1 LPEGRQASPPEV
13 APYYISA
20 VGADAL
26 PGSSVLKQ
34 GDAFGILDGSGN
46 IVAASPPTASLQ
58 GIVFEDTRYLSALTL
73 TIEGTPPM
81 LLSSTVTG
89 ESALLEAD
97 LSNGDLYSGDQ
108 LRIPR
113 GSVHIRSTLLLG
125 NGALFQTLDIT
136 NYAAIPEAFG
146 LEIAFGAD
154 FIDLF
159 ELRGSKRPKHGT
171 HLPPK
176 TGPAELVLAYRGLDD
191 LERRTEIAFE
201 PKPARVGPGG
211 ASWRVDLPSG
221 GKTTLQIA
229 IRFVRADRPPAKAAT
244 LASTLAMVN
253 RRHLD
258 RERAAARIE
267 TGNEAFDDWLGR
279 ARADLTMLITDTP
292 QGPYPYA
299 GVPWFSTAFGRDGI
313 ITALECLWLDPSVAA
328 GTLRFLAANQATKHD
343 DFAASEPGKI
353 LHETRKGEMAAL
365 REIPY
370 GKYYGSVDAT
380 PLFVMLA
387 DAYHARTGDLDLI
400 RGIWPQIEA
409 ATAWIGDYG
418 DADRD
423 GFIEYGNRSDVG
435 LTNQGWKDTGDAIF
449 HRNGELAHGPI
460 ALVEVQAYCHA
471 AYLGAAR
478 LARLLGQA
486 ERAVP
491 YERAAS
497 DLQHRFDAAF
507 WCEELGTYALAL
519 DRDKKQCQVRA
530 SNAGHVLFAGLA
542 TPERAKQVA
551 ATLMSPR
558 GFCEWGIRTVAE
570 GEARYNPMSYHN
582 GGVWPHDNALIATG
596 FARYG
601 LMDEM
606 SRVMT
611 GMFGAATLLPL
622 HRLPELFCGF
632 ARRADFGPIGYPVAC
647 IPQAWSTASIF
658 ALLGAAIGVSFDADA
673 KKVHFRNP
681 VLLDWL
687 PRVQIGNLRLGD
699 AAVDLVLE
707 RGGGKAVTVQVNR
720 RDGQIEAALTS

>member
-1 LPEGRQASPPEV
+1 MPEGQQAPLPEV

-20 VGADAL
+20 VGAAAL

-46 IVAASPPTASLQ
+46 IVAASSPTASLQ

-73 TIEGTPPM
+73 TIEGAPAM

-97 LSNGDLYSGDQ
+97 LSNCDLYAGER
-108 LRIPR
+108 LRLPR
-113 GSVHIRSTLLLG
+113 GSVHIRSTMLLG

-146 LEIAFGAD
+146 LEITFGAD
-154 FIDLF
+154 FVDLF
-159 ELRGSKRPKHGT
+159 ELRGSKRAKHGT
-171 HLPPK
+171 HLPPRM
-176 TGPAELVLAYRGLDD
+176 GPAELVLAYRGLDD
-191 LERRTEIAFE
+191 LERRTEIGFE
-201 PKPARVGPGG
+201 PTPARVDPNG
-211 ASWRVDLPSG
+211 ACWHIDLPSG
-221 GKTTLQIA
+221 GKIRLQIA
-229 IRFVRADRPPAKAAT
+229 IHFVRADRPPAKDAT
-244 LASTLAMVN
+244 LATTLAAVN
-253 RRHLD
+253 QRHID
-258 RERAAARIE
+258 RERITARIE
-267 TGNEAFDDWLGR
+267 TGNEAFDNWLGR

-313 ITALECLWLDPSVAA
+313 ITALECLWLDPSIAA
-328 GTLRFLAANQATKHD
+328 GTLRFLAANQATKRD

-365 REIPY
+365 HEIPY

-418 DADRD
+418 DSDDD
-423 GFIEYGNRSDVG
+423 GFIEYGNRSDFG

-449 HRNGELAHGPI
+449 HSNGELAHGPI
-460 ALVEVQAYCHA
+460 AVVEVQAYCHA

-478 LARLLGQA
+478 LARLLGHAEHA
-486 ERAVP
+486 ERYA
-491 YERAAS
+491 RAAS
-497 DLQHRFDAAF
+497 DMEQRFDAAF
-507 WCEELGTYALAL
+507 WCDEIGTYALAL

-542 TPERAKQVA
+542 TPQRARQVA
-551 ATLMSPR
+551 ATLMSPQ
-558 GFCEWGIRTVAE
+558 GYCDWGIRTVAE

-582 GGVWPHDNALIATG
+582 GGVWPHDNALIGVG

-601 LMDEM
+601 LMEEM
-606 SRVMT
+606 ARVMS
-611 GMFGAATLLPL
+611 GMFDAAALLPL

-632 ARRADFGPIGYPVAC
+632 KRRADFGPVGYPVAC
-647 IPQAWSTASIF
+647 IPQAWSTASVF
-658 ALLGAAIGVSFDADA
+658 ALLGAAMGIAFDADA
-673 KKVHFRNP
+673 GRIQFRNP
-681 VLLDWL
+681 VLPDWL
-687 PRVQIGNLRLGD
+687 PRVQIANLRLG
-699 AAVDLVLE
+699 AATADLVLA
-707 RGGGKAVTVQVNR
+707 RKGKSVSVKVARAEGKVEVAQT
-720 RDGQIEAALTS
+720 G